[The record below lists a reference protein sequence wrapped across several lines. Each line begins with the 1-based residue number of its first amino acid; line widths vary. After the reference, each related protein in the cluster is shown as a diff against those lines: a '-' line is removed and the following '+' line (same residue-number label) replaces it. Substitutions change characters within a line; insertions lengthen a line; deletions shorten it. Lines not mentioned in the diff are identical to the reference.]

1 MGFRNRYYFVR
12 KFKLKP
18 KLTQTTMTPYVIFV
32 IVLTVAYIIYY
43 GYHISKDLYGKKNE
57 EDTPVEE
64 FDVSGMQD
72 EVIATPVRESGDGF
86 SLGEETVRGSGNP
99 GRAEPE
105 GEASAGNGKGRFDDL
120 TENMDETDVTSEGGV
135 PYDEL
140 EQMLYDKKPDI
151 AFRKS
156 TVSHTRET
164 Y

>member
-1 MGFRNRYYFVR
+1 
-12 KFKLKP
+12 
-18 KLTQTTMTPYVIFV
+18 MTPYVIFV

-57 EDTPVEE
+57 KDTSVEE

-72 EVIATPVRESGDGF
+72 EVVATPVRESGDGF
-86 SLGEETVRGSGNP
+86 FLGEETNRVNDSSNI
-99 GRAEPE
+99 AEPE
-105 GEASAGNGKGRFDDL
+105 KETSARNGKGRFDDL
-120 TENMDETDVTSEGGV
+120 TETMDETDVTSEGGV
-135 PYDEL
+135 SYDEL
-140 EQMLYDKKPDI
+140 EQMLYDKKSDI

>member
-1 MGFRNRYYFVR
+1 
-12 KFKLKP
+12 
-18 KLTQTTMTPYVIFV
+18 MTPYVIFV
-32 IVLTVAYIIYY
+32 IVLTIAYIIYY

-57 EDTPVEE
+57 KDTPVEE

-72 EVIATPVRESGDGF
+72 DVVATPVRESGDGF
-86 SLGEETVRGSGNP
+86 SIGEETDRGSDSP
-99 GRAEPE
+99 SVSEPE
-105 GEASAGNGKGRFDDL
+105 EEAPAGNGKGRFDDL

-135 PYDEL
+135 SYDEL

>member
-1 MGFRNRYYFVR
+1 
-12 KFKLKP
+12 
-18 KLTQTTMTPYVIFV
+18 MTPYVIFV

-57 EDTPVEE
+57 KDTPVEE

-72 EVIATPVRESGDGF
+72 DVVATPVRESGDGF
-86 SLGEETVRGSGNP
+86 SIGEETDRGSDSP
-99 GRAEPE
+99 SVAEPE
-105 GEASAGNGKGRFDDL
+105 EEAPAGKGKDRFDDL

-140 EQMLYDKKPDI
+140 EQMLYAKKQDI

>member
-1 MGFRNRYYFVR
+1 
-12 KFKLKP
+12 
-18 KLTQTTMTPYVIFV
+18 MTPYAIFV
-32 IVLTVAYIIYY
+32 IVLTIAYIIYY
-43 GYHISKDLYGKKNE
+43 GYNISKDLYGKKNE
-57 EDTPVEE
+57 KDTPVEE

-72 EVIATPVRESGDGF
+72 DVVATPVRESGDGF
-86 SLGEETVRGSGNP
+86 SIGEETDRGSDSP
-99 GRAEPE
+99 SVSEPE
-105 GEASAGNGKGRFDDL
+105 EEAPTGNGKGRFDDL

-135 PYDEL
+135 SYDEL